1 MWLSLAQMHKK
12 AWWERKTHRKYFFL
26 DYSRSGEKEDPSK
39 IVYFR
44 KDMREKKVESQKG
57 RERRRDK

>member
-1 MWLSLAQMHKK
+1 MVRKK
-12 AWWERKTHRKYFFL
+12 IQA
-26 DYSRSGEKEDPSK
+26 K
-39 IVYFR
+39 IVFFR

>member
-1 MWLSLAQMHKK
+1 MWLSLGQMHKK
-12 AWWERKTHRKYFFL
+12 AWWERKTHRIFFFETL
-26 DYSRSGEKEDPSK
+26 VEVVRKK
-39 IVYFR
+39 IQAKRLFFR